1 MTGDS
6 SSVLYLLLA
15 KHVLLIL
22 RNKDGYISLGEL
34 KLANKEKPIRDI
46 AEVDKKIKDKRNI
59 FSRFCFLLTFFR
71 KLKIWTWT
79 MIES

>member
-1 MTGDS
+1 M
-6 SSVLYLLLA
+6 
-15 KHVLLIL
+15 HN

-46 AEVDKKIKDKRNI
+46 AEVDKKQKEY
-59 FSRFCFLLTFFR
+59 FLLILGFFR
-71 KLKIWTWT
+71 KLKIWTWI

>member
-6 SSVLYLLLA
+6 SLVFFICYLQNM
-15 KHVLLIL
+15 HN

-46 AEVDKKIKDKRNI
+46 AEVDKKIKDERNI
-59 FSRFCFLLTFFR
+59 LS
-71 KLKIWTWT
+71 
-79 MIES
+79 

>member
-1 MTGDS
+1 M
-6 SSVLYLLLA
+6 Y
-15 KHVLLIL
+15 

-46 AEVDKKIKDKRNI
+46 AEVDKKQKEY
-59 FSRFCFLLTFFR
+59 FLLILGFFR

>member
-1 MTGDS
+1 M
-6 SSVLYLLLA
+6 Y
-15 KHVLLIL
+15 

-46 AEVDKKIKDKRNI
+46 AEVNKKIKDIKGI
-59 FSRFCFLLTFFR
+59 FSADLVFFSTFFR

>member
-1 MTGDS
+1 M
-6 SSVLYLLLA
+6 Y
-15 KHVLLIL
+15 

-46 AEVDKKIKDKRNI
+46 AEVDKRQKMKGI
-59 FSRFCFLLTFFR
+59 FSAKFSFFR

>member
-1 MTGDS
+1 M
-6 SSVLYLLLA
+6 
-15 KHVLLIL
+15 HN

-46 AEVDKKIKDKRNI
+46 AEVDKKQKEY
-59 FSRFCFLLTFFR
+59 FLLILVFFR

>member
-1 MTGDS
+1 M
-6 SSVLYLLLA
+6 Y
-15 KHVLLIL
+15 

-46 AEVDKKIKDKRNI
+46 AEVDKKQKEY
-59 FSRFCFLLTFFR
+59 FLLILVFFR